1 MADCKPSFLHKHPA
15 THMDDDEDDDDGG
28 EGEGEIERGNGMN
41 WIGSVS
47 ELTTSEYI
55 YQGPCCQISLHQL
68 ITV

>member
-1 MADCKPSFLHKHPA
+1 
-15 THMDDDEDDDDGG
+15 MDDDEDDDDGG